1 MCLLQAKRFQVAG
14 VDPCS
19 PAGRWNREQQASV
32 SVIVPRRVA
41 VAIEHHKTIGYRN
54 PRTSRTHLPVRQN
67 GYHVAKSH
75 PKSVRAPRFC
85 VAREPR
91 GTRCFCCGTCG
102 TRCFG
107 RPSVCVASVEG
118 TSSLKS
124 TAGQVTVKCAK
135 SWWTPGPFADFSDQI
150 EGQRTCDAQWDRK
163 RFTTTVTLVTL
174 ATLVTLVTLTIRIL
188 NLIDLRST
196 LRSSYS
202 SYHSYLTNPAD
213 FQIFHFWVQRLMRQM
228 KIRMHWAR
236 RLSTQW
242 NRPPPRCPPSS
253 QCSRNQPS
261 SWKVLSIYGL
271 GVPRLPVPQWA
282 NVATIYTLYIQRAG
296 ALLSGTEC
304 RKMLRVNRPHS
315 IVLFVFLL
323 CILIWCV
330 CLAEYPGINFIIWS
344 RKAAPT
350 SQHSKCCATSSNAAP
365 DPADE
370 PGSKSA
376 SQSTSKSNPF
386 SSHNGL
392 CLRC

>member
-54 PRTSRTHLPVRQN
+54 PRTSRTHLPVRQTGIMLQSRTRN
-67 GYHVAKSH
+67 PYALQDFVLHASHVA
-75 PKSVRAPRFC
+75 PDVSVAAPVAPDVSAGLRSAWHQSRGRALWSQRLVRSQWNAPRAGGLPGRSPTFPTRSR
-85 VAREPR
+85 AKGRAMPS
-91 GTRCFCCGTCG
+91 GTEKGSQRLSHWSHWPHWSHWSHWQYG
-102 TRCFG
+102 
-107 RPSVCVASVEG
+107 
-118 TSSLKS
+118 
-124 TAGQVTVKCAK
+124 
-135 SWWTPGPFADFSDQI
+135 SWTWSIWEVHSDQA
-150 EGQRTCDAQWDRK
+150 TAA
-163 RFTTTVTLVTL
+163 TT
-174 ATLVTLVTLTIRIL
+174 ATWPT
-188 NLIDLRST
+188 
-196 LRSSYS
+196 
-202 SYHSYLTNPAD
+202 P
-213 FQIFHFWVQRLMRQM
+213 QIFRSFIFESRGWWGRWRSGCIEQGVFLLNEIVRLLVVLLFPMLPEPAFQR
-228 KIRMHWAR
+228 
-236 RLSTQW
+236 
-242 NRPPPRCPPSS
+242 
-253 QCSRNQPS
+253 
-261 SWKVLSIYGL
+261 KVLSIYGL